1 MRTVCT
7 IAGRELRGIFHSPVA
22 YVVLA
27 GFLLLGGWF
36 FYNLLGRF
44 SMLLSLYSSTQAGGS
59 EAGLNLNEFVVG
71 PLLHNLAVILVI
83 LVPMMTMRSIAEE
96 RRAST
101 MELLLTS
108 PITTGQ
114 LVLGK
119 FLGLATF
126 VSLVVGSALAYG
138 WILAQFGNP
147 EVAVMMLGY
156 FGLWLMSLVFVAIGI
171 FASSLTENQIIA
183 AVTGLVIMLLLFMIA
198 WPAEDASPG
207 LAKALEYLSITAHFD
222 ALVRGVLSTNDL
234 VYFLSMIAGWLFL
247 TQRSVESLRWR

>member
-1 MRTVCT
+1 
-7 IAGRELRGIFHSPVA
+7 
-22 YVVLA
+22 
-27 GFLLLGGWF
+27 
-36 FYNLLGRF
+36 
-44 SMLLSLYSSTQAGGS
+44 
-59 EAGLNLNEFVVG
+59 
-71 PLLHNLAVILVI
+71 
-83 LVPMMTMRSIAEE
+83 MTMRSIAEE
-96 RRAST
+96 RRAGT